1 MDIVIKKTATKAKR
15 KKNSS
20 PLDTADNDQA
30 RHKTRRSHNRVQPL
44 LDTAAKLFASKGYK
58 ETTIRDIGSEIGML
72 PGSVY
77 YHFKSKQELLL
88 AVYEQAVSGIRDRLE
103 NALIAESDPWKKLEI
118 AVITHVEAILDQNDY
133 SRVMI
138 GVLPDKA
145 PEIHQELTT
154 MRNGYERLFAEIVNE
169 LPLKNNVDKRLL
181 RLMLLGS
188 LNATQSWYKE
198 KKYKPSDIAQHF
210 VRYLKDSVSK

>member
-1 MDIVIKKTATKAKR
+1 MIEKTATSAKTKKAA
-15 KKNSS
+15 SV
-20 PLDTADNDQA
+20 LETADNDQTTP
-30 RHKTRRSHNRVQPL
+30 KTRRSHNRVQPL
-44 LDTAAKLFASKGYK
+44 LDTAAKLFARKGYK

-103 NALIAESDPWKKLEI
+103 NALLAESDPWKKLEI
-118 AVITHVEAILDQNDY
+118 AVITHVEAILDHNDY
-133 SRVMI
+133 ARVMI

-145 PEIHQELTT
+145 PEIHQELTD
-154 MRNGYERLFAEIVNE
+154 MRDDYERLFAEIVDE
-169 LPLKNNVDKRLL
+169 LPLKDNVDKRLL

-198 KKYKPSDIAQHF
+198 DKYKPSDIAEHF
-210 VRYLKDSVSK
+210 VRYIKDSVSK